1 MYKTYKDNNELF
13 MSIVFRK
20 HGDDLYSKNKRVYRL
35 KRKIITKNI
44 FGVFKIKA

>member
-20 HGDDLYSKNKRVYRL
+20 HGDDLCSKNKRVYRL
-35 KRKIITKNI
+35 KRKNNYKKYLWS
-44 FGVFKIKA
+44 F

>member
-35 KRKIITKNI
+35 KRKKLITKNI
-44 FGVFKIKA
+44 FGVF